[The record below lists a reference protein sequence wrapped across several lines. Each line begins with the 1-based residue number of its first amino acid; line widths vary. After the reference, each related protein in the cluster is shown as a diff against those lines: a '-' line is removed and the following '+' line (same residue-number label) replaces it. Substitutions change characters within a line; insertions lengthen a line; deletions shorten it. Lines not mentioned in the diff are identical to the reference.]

1 MVTKLFGQPHILYQK
16 VEDDMSLPEPAIA
29 ASVDAGGIIILG
41 QEGREILVNRSSAK
55 ELAKL
60 IMKLA
65 VAP

>member
-16 VEDDMSLPEPAIA
+16 VEDDMSLPEPAVA
-29 ASVDAGGIIILG
+29 ASVDAGGIIVLS

-60 IMKLA
+60 INKLA
-65 VAP
+65 LAP